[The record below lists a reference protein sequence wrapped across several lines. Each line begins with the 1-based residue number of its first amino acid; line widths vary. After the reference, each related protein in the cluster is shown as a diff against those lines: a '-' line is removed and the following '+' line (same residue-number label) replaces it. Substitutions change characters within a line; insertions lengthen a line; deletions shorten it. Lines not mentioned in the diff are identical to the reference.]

1 MSDGA
6 ATTATNKNAIPKIK
20 RKRNE
25 RRAPKLKRFA
35 PRFAPGLPGR
45 GAVERYTARFAGGSV
60 WVMDAIQASDLA
72 ARGSYGKGILSRSV
86 PDFVARQQ
94 RLQASVQRTANNT
107 AKQLVLRSAE
117 VRGEKSS
124 FAVSSSSS
132 SRAALTDERDVEE
145 YDPEVAVAANLVPDA
160 QLASLESQ
168 HVALQNELAYVS
180 APLMVGEMG
189 EPLLLALEEAFFL
202 QYALQCLD
210 VITEDG
216 IELTVEQAWRLYRR
230 LDARFAEKYVS
241 YQFHRSHGWCPKQGI
256 KFGSDWILYKK
267 GPLYHHASYQVIV
280 TRLARESLVAD
291 ERLVRTLTW
300 AKMHHLNRLAE
311 GVQKELL
318 LTYVIDPAA
327 GSGVSLDSPDCIPH
341 FSIREVAL
349 KRFIPSA
356 EEKQLETEM

>member
-1 MSDGA
+1 MSDASTAA
-6 ATTATNKNAIPKIK
+6 ATTSATNKSAIPKLK

-25 RRAPKLKRFA
+25 RRAPKQKRFA

-45 GAVERYTARFAGGSV
+45 GAIERYTARFAGGSV
-60 WVMDAIQASDLA
+60 WVMDATHASDLA
-72 ARGSYGKGILSRSV
+72 TRGSYGKGVLSRSV

-94 RLQASVQRTANNT
+94 RLQSSVQRTANNT
-107 AKQLVLRSAE
+107 SKQLVLRSAK

-124 FAVSSSSS
+124 LAAVP
-132 SRAALTDERDVEE
+132 TTMIDNGDDVEE
-145 YDPEVAVAANLVPDA
+145 YDPEAAIAANVVHDVE
-160 QLASLESQ
+160 LASLESQ

-180 APLMVGEMG
+180 APLMVGAMG

-216 IELTVEQAWRLYRR
+216 VELTVEQAWRLYRR

-300 AKMHHLNRLAE
+300 AKVHHLNRLAE

-327 GSGVSLDSPDCIPH
+327 DSGVSLDSPDCIPH

-356 EEKQLETEM
+356 EEKQLDEQ